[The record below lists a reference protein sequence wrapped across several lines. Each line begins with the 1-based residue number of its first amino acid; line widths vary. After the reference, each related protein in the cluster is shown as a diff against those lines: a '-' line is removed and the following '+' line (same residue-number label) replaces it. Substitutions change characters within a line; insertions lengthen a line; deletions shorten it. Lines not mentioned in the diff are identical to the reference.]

1 MQIIER
7 NILDYFPS
15 DLELLEKIVA
25 KCHLCDISY
34 QRKHIVFGEGANN
47 ARLIIIAEA
56 PGAREDE
63 LGKPFVGR
71 SGELL
76 TKMIENAIGIKR
88 EDVYISNIIKCRPPN
103 NRNPL
108 NDEAMACLPYLE
120 KQIEIIKPE
129 IILCLGSISFHYL
142 NNSTLSITKA
152 RGNIFDYKG
161 IKLIPSFHPSYLL
174 RNPSAK
180 KESYRDM
187 LLIKSLLKDTIAQ

>member
-1 MQIIER
+1 
-7 NILDYFPS
+7 
-15 DLELLEKIVA
+15 
-25 KCHLCDISY
+25 
-34 QRKHIVFGEGANN
+34 
-47 ARLIIIAEA
+47 
-56 PGAREDE
+56 
-63 LGKPFVGR
+63 
-71 SGELL
+71 
-76 TKMIENAIGIKR
+76 
-88 EDVYISNIIKCRPPN
+88 PN

-187 LLIKSLLKDTIAQ
+187 LLIKSILKDTIAQ